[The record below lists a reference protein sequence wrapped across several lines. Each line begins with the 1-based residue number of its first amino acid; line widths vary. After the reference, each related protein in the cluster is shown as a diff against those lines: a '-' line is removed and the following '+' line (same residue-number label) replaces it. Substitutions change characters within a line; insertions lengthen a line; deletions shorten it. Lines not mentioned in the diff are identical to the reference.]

1 MIIRAVRSFFTY
13 VGGVIIILTEG
24 FKNFHRIPKSY
35 RLILN
40 QILSMGI
47 SSLPI
52 VVLVS
57 VFAGMVTCFQAAFQ
71 TKAYVPEL
79 YVGMSV
85 AKAVMIELG
94 PMLTGLVV
102 AGRVS
107 SSIAAELGTMKVT
120 EQIDALEIMGIDPG
134 RYLVMPRIF
143 SGIITLPILTI
154 LAEIIMILGGLF
166 VSVYGLD
173 ISPYI
178 YLRGV
183 RTNFIQIELWGGL
196 IKSVVFGLIIGLM
209 GCYHGF
215 QSKGGAEGVGQAT
228 TRAVVSAMVLI
239 LIFDYFIARVVF
251 A

>member
-1 MIIRAVRSFFTY
+1 MIIRAVRSFFSY

-215 QSKGGAEGVGQAT
+215 HAKGGAEGVGQAT
-228 TRAVVSAMVLI
+228 TRAVVSSMVLV
-239 LIFDYFIARVVF
+239 LIFDYIIARLVF

>member
-1 MIIRAVRSFFTY
+1 MIVRAVRSFFTY

-154 LAEIIMILGGLF
+154 ISEVIMILGGLF

>member
-1 MIIRAVRSFFTY
+1 MILGAIKSFFSY
-13 VGGVIIILTEG
+13 VGGVIIVLVEG
-24 FKNFHRIPKSY
+24 FKSFYKIPRSY
-35 RLILN
+35 KLVLN
-40 QILSMGI
+40 QIVSMGI
-47 SSLPI
+47 ASLPI

-57 VFAGMVTCFQAAFQ
+57 VFAGMVTGFQAAFQ
-71 TKAYVPEL
+71 TKGYVPEL
-79 YVGMSV
+79 YVGMGV

-94 PMLTGLVV
+94 PMLTGLIV

-107 SSIAAELGTMKVT
+107 SSIAAELGTMRVT
-120 EQIDALEIMGIDPG
+120 EQIDALEIMGINPG
-134 RYLVMPRIF
+134 RYLIMPRIF

-154 LAEIIMILGGLF
+154 FAEVIMILGGLF

-196 IKSVVFGLIIGLM
+196 IKSIVFGLIIGLM

-215 QSKGGAEGVGQAT
+215 HAKGGAEGVGQAT
-228 TRAVVSAMVLI
+228 TRAVVSSMVLV
-239 LIFDYFIARVVF
+239 LIFDYIIARVVF
-251 A
+251 R

>member
-1 MIIRAVRSFFTY
+1 LIIRAVRSFFSY

>member
-1 MIIRAVRSFFTY
+1 LIIRAVRSFFSY

-35 RLILN
+35 KLILN

>member
-1 MIIRAVRSFFTY
+1 MIIRAVRSFFSY

>member
-1 MIIRAVRSFFTY
+1 MIVRAVRSFFTY

-215 QSKGGAEGVGQAT
+215 HAKGGAEGVGQAT
-228 TRAVVSAMVLI
+228 TRAVVSSMVLVLI
-239 LIFDYFIARVVF
+239 LDYIIARVVF

>member
-1 MIIRAVRSFFTY
+1 MIIRAERSFFSY

-215 QSKGGAEGVGQAT
+215 HAKGGAEGVGQAT
-228 TRAVVSAMVLI
+228 TRAVVSSMVLVLI
-239 LIFDYFIARVVF
+239 LDYIIARVVF

>member
-1 MIIRAVRSFFTY
+1 MIIGAVRSFFSY

>member
-1 MIIRAVRSFFTY
+1 LIIRAVRSFFSY

-57 VFAGMVTCFQAAFQ
+57 IFAGMVTCFQAAFQ

>member
-1 MIIRAVRSFFTY
+1 MIIRAVRSFFSY

-215 QSKGGAEGVGQAT
+215 HAKGGAEGVGQAT
-228 TRAVVSAMVLI
+228 TRAVVSSMVLVLI
-239 LIFDYFIARVVF
+239 LDYIIARVVF

>member
-1 MIIRAVRSFFTY
+1 LIIGAVRSFFSY